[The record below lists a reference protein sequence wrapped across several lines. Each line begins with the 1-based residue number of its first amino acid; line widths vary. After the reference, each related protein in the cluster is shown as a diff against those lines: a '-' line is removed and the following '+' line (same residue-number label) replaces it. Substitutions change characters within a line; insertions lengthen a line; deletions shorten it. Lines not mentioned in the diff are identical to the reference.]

1 MTTQTGGPR
10 LRPER
15 SARPTP
21 TGGPRPRPERFA
33 RPTLTAVAHGTRS
46 ATGQAQI
53 RALVARVARRRPGLD
68 VRLCYADVQRP
79 RVGEV
84 AHAGV
89 VVPLLLSAGHHV
101 RVDIAGAVAG
111 TPAVVTEP
119 LGPDRVLLES
129 LTRHLPAADAV
140 VLAAAGS
147 KDPAWR
153 ASIERAGAGLGAHIA
168 YASGSDRKV
177 ADVVAGLRRRG
188 ARRVAIAA
196 YLLADGLFY
205 RALHRAGAD
214 AVTPP
219 LGLDPAVA
227 SLVLRRYDL
236 TTARNRL

>member
-1 MTTQTGGPR
+1 MTMRET
-10 LRPER
+10 RP
-15 SARPTP
+15 A
-21 TGGPRPRPERFA
+21 
-33 RPTLTAVAHGTRS
+33 LIAVAHGTRS
-46 ATGQAQI
+46 ASGQAQI
-53 RALVARVARRRPGLD
+53 RELVARVARQRPGLD

-84 AHAGV
+84 VDGGV

-101 RVDIAGAVAG
+101 RVDIADAAAG
-111 TPAVVTEP
+111 TPAVVAEP
-119 LGPDRVLLES
+119 LGPDRVLQES

-140 VLAAAGS
+140 VVAAAGS

-153 ASIERAGAGLGAHIA
+153 ASVEQVGADFGAPVA

-177 ADVVAGLRRRG
+177 ADVVAALRRRG
-188 ARRVAIAA
+188 ARRIAIAA
-196 YLLADGLFY
+196 YLLADGQFY
-205 RALHRAGAD
+205 RTLQRAGAD

-236 TTARNRL
+236 TMALSRL